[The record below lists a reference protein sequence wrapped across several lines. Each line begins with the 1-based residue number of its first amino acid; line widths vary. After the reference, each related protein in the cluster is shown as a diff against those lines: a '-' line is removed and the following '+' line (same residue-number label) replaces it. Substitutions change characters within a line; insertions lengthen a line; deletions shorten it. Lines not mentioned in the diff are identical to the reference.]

1 VAGAAR
7 IRVTFQVDA
16 DGLLS
21 VSAREQVSGVEA
33 KVTVLPSFGLTDTDI
48 AAMLSDSQTN
58 AAIDSKLRALNEQ
71 VVEAERLLESIK
83 SALLGGS
90 ESWLNDED
98 RASLEGATATL
109 REAMQLDDP
118 DRIRVA
124 AETVNQLS
132 TPFAARRM
140 DDAVRKAFAGRQLT
154 DIA

>member
-1 VAGAAR
+1 
-7 IRVTFQVDA
+7 
-16 DGLLS
+16 
-21 VSAREQVSGVEA
+21 
-33 KVTVLPSFGLTDTDI
+33 
-48 AAMLSDSQTN
+48 
-58 AAIDSKLRALNEQ
+58 
-71 VVEAERLLESIK
+71 
-83 SALLGGS
+83 LGGS

-124 AETVNQLS
+124 AETLNQLS